1 MSGFLYITS
10 WQHCNCCITYF
21 SSGFQ
26 ESSSGACFGSG
37 EKYSSMLIL
46 PLSPHYSQLWQHA
59 GNLTEFSAIAKFT
72 TRTVSNYF
80 ICLNLCRNFPNQ
92 ISNVALRSKNN
103 YFLYGITI
111 IIKEVLSLYNNY
123 YNLIKSS

>member
-1 MSGFLYITS
+1 
-10 WQHCNCCITYF
+10 
-21 SSGFQ
+21 
-26 ESSSGACFGSG
+26 
-37 EKYSSMLIL
+37 MLIF
-46 PLSPHYSQLWQHA
+46 PLSPHDSQLWQHA

-72 TRTVSNYF
+72 RAVSNYV
-80 ICLNLCRNFPNQ
+80 ICLNLRRNFANQ
-92 ISNVALRSKNN
+92 ISNVALLSKNY